1 VSVSW
6 LNELFLRKLLFCYPA
21 FASLSESIPMS
32 KFKISVFVALV
43 LAAAAGVYL
52 YAGNAAKPSAG
63 SANASADDKP
73 AAAATKANSASK
85 PSAPPLTVSTV
96 IAAKRDYPVKL
107 VASGTVSALNM
118 VEIRPQVSSTITK
131 VHIKEGQYVKKGD
144 LLFTLDSRA
153 DEGNLA
159 RAQAQLDKDVA
170 TLADLQRQLARN
182 QDLFDKKFIS
192 QSAVDTSLTQ
202 VQAQQAVVASDK
214 AALNSA
220 RVALGYNR
228 IVAPAAGRTGLIN
241 VFVGSLV
248 QPNAAAPLVTITQID
263 PIAVSFP
270 LPQRSLSDALD
281 SMNRKDSY
289 VLAFLPDDSK
299 SQYKGRLQFVDNQVD
314 AASGTI
320 KVKAVFDNKQNKLW
334 PGAYANV
341 ELSVRTLKDAIV
353 VPQEAIVIGV
363 KGSSLYVVDAESRAQ
378 SVPVIVVHSY
388 GKEAV
393 VSGVEAGAKIVVE
406 GKQNVRP
413 GSLVKER
420 APENKE
426 KPAQNNPVK
435 AESTEKAEQRKLAPA
450 STPAPDSASKAAS
463 AS

>member
-1 VSVSW
+1 
-6 LNELFLRKLLFCYPA
+6 
-21 FASLSESIPMS
+21 MS
-32 KFKISVFVALV
+32 KFKISAVVIIV
-43 LAAAAGVYL
+43 LAAATGAYFYAFSPAKTEAGATSADAMPADKL
-52 YAGNAAKPSAG
+52 ADKASNKSGAAAKP
-63 SANASADDKP
+63 N
-73 AAAATKANSASK
+73 
-85 PSAPPLTVSTV
+85 APPVTVSTI

-107 VASGTVSALNM
+107 AASGIVSALNT

-131 VHIKEGQYVKKGD
+131 VHIKEGQYVKKGE

-153 DEGNLA
+153 DDGNLA
-159 RAQAQLDKDVA
+159 KAQAQLDKDLA
-170 TLADLQRQLARN
+170 TLTDLQRQLARN
-182 QDLFDKKFIS
+182 KDLFDKKFIS

-214 AALNSA
+214 AALTSA

-248 QPNAAAPLVTITQID
+248 QPNATAPLVTITQID
-263 PIAVSFP
+263 PIAVTFP

-281 SMNRKDSY
+281 SVTRKDSY
-289 VLAFLPDDSK
+289 VLASLPDESKDAK

-334 PGAYANV
+334 PGAYVNV
-341 ELSVRTLKDAIV
+341 ELSVKTLKDAVV
-353 VPQEAIVIGV
+353 VPQESIVIGV
-363 KGSSLYVVDAESRAQ
+363 KGSSVYVVDKDNHAQ
-378 SVPVIVVHSY
+378 QTPVKVIYSY
-388 GKEAV
+388 GNDAV
-393 VSGVEAGAKIVVE
+393 VTGVDAGAKIVVE

-413 GSLVKER
+413 NSIVKER
-420 APENKE
+420 AVENKDKAAQE
-426 KPAQNNPVK
+426 KNGKAGDAKPAT
-435 AESTEKAEQRKLAPA
+435 A
-450 STPAPDSASKAAS
+450 PAPDGASAPKPAS